1 MKLERILEKMKRFAF
16 FFTLILIVGMALSSC
31 IKGDMPS
38 GTKNEN
44 ALSGTKWLGAEG
56 GSTMEL
62 RFTKTDFEL
71 KEVNVNEAITGSYVY
86 EAPNVTFIAT
96 SFKDASGKTQQG
108 GGSFTGVV
116 NSKVMTID
124 MNGSKARF
132 IKQ

>member
-1 MKLERILEKMKRFAF
+1 MPMKRFTF
-16 FFTLILIVGMALSSC
+16 LFTLILLVVLGLSSC
-31 IKGDMPS
+31 TKGDEPS
-38 GTKNEN
+38 GTKNEY

-71 KEVNVNEAITGSYVY
+71 KEVNANEIIAGSYVY

-116 NSKVMTID
+116 NGKVMTID
-124 MNGSKARF
+124 IDGDKARF

>member
-1 MKLERILEKMKRFAF
+1 MKMKRAAF
-16 FFTLILIVGMALSSC
+16 FTALAILVVSSLSSC
-31 IKGDMPS
+31 TKGDTPS
-38 GTKNEN
+38 GTNNEN
-44 ALSGTKWLGAEG
+44 VLSGTKWLGAEG

-62 RFTKTDFEL
+62 SFTKSGFEL
-71 KEVNVNEAITGSYVY
+71 KEVNVNEIIAGSYVY

-116 NSKVMTID
+116 NGKVMTID

>member
-1 MKLERILEKMKRFAF
+1 MKRAAF
-16 FFTLILIVGMALSSC
+16 FTALAILVVSSLSSC
-31 IKGDMPS
+31 TKGDVLS
-38 GTKNEN
+38 ETKEDT
-44 ALSGTKWLGAEG
+44 LSGTKWLGGEG

-71 KEVNVNEAITGSYVY
+71 KEVYINEIITGSYVY

-96 SFKDASGKTQQG
+96 TLIDASGKIQHG

-116 NSKVMTID
+116 NGKVMTVD
-124 MNGSKARF
+124 VDGNKARF

>member
-1 MKLERILEKMKRFAF
+1 MKRVAF
-16 FFTLILIVGMALSSC
+16 FFAFALLVMCGLSSC
-31 IKGDMPS
+31 SKGDVLS
-38 GTKNEN
+38 GTNN
-44 ALSGTKWLGAEG
+44 DSLSGTKWLGAEG

-71 KEVNVNEAITGSYVY
+71 KEVNVNEIIAGSYVY